1 MEQLEQERAKYEGK
15 TENQLDKIV
24 DDKEQKSRAKFI
36 RKHGRPPEG
45 FHGEFELFNEQMNMK
60 RVNSLDVLTAEH
72 QKRIDKLLALR
83 SEVEIRATLLESALG
98 RYAASSSIGSITS
111 VSDIERMDGYGI
123 YGGVGDR
130 SAPDLATG

>member
-1 MEQLEQERAKYEGK
+1 LTRIGC
-15 TENQLDKIV
+15 
-24 DDKEQKSRAKFI
+24 KEQKSRAKFI

-45 FHGEFELFNEQMNMK
+45 FEGEFELFNEAMNME

-98 RYAASSSIGSITS
+98 RYAASSSIGSITG
-111 VSDIERMDGYGI
+111 VSSIEKMDE
-123 YGGVGDR
+123 GVVGDVRGDR
-130 SAPDLATG
+130 SGSDLATG